1 MTVTAT
7 DEWTRCAGCS
17 AIVYLPRLARAHQV
31 CPECGHHHR
40 LGATER
46 LATLVD
52 EGSFVPAVPQVR
64 GGDPLGFS
72 DTLPY
77 TERLARARAKTGLDD
92 AIVYGRASV
101 GGRPAVVAAMD
112 FAFLGGS
119 MGSAV
124 GEAVTRACEL
134 AVRTRLPLVLAIA
147 SGGAR
152 MQEGTLSLMQM
163 GKTAQAMSRLRQE
176 GLLSVCVLT
185 DPTFGGVT
193 ASFATLGD
201 VLVAERGALIGFAGP
216 RVIAAATRER
226 LPEGFQSA
234 EYLFA
239 GGMLDRV
246 EPREGLRPLL
256 SRLLA
261 LTSPGPALPL
271 ATPPSDGVAPDA
283 LTSLG
288 VMPGAH
294 PQAEPA
300 VVREARPPA
309 GPVVVR
315 DPEEPAGPSGPHE
328 TVRLAR
334 DTARPT
340 ALDYVW
346 HLCTDFV
353 ELHGDRLHADDPA
366 IVGGPAMLGGAPVMI
381 VAHQKGHDTKELVA
395 RNFGLAH
402 PEGYRKALR
411 LMRLADRLGLP
422 VVTFVDTQGAA
433 PGVGAEDRGQSWAIA
448 ECLAGMSEL
457 SVPVVATVIGEGGSG
472 GALALA
478 VANRVLML
486 RNAVYSVISP
496 ESCSTILHGDPSH
509 AVELSSALR
518 ITAPDLLRLGVVDGV
533 VPEPPGGAQADPV
546 AAMDALGAAVLEAL
560 GELAGMDGAQLRKDR
575 YERFRRLG
583 VFEGE

>member
-40 LGATER
+40 LRAMER
-46 LATLVD
+46 IATLVD
-52 EGSFVPAVPQVR
+52 EGSFRPAVPQVR

-77 TERLARARAKTGLDD
+77 TERLTRARAKTGLDD
-92 AIVYGRASV
+92 AIVYGRASI
-101 GGRPAVVAAMD
+101 GARPAVVAAMD

-261 LTSPGPALPL
+261 LTTPHPPQPPAVVVH
-271 ATPPSDGVAPDA
+271 DPDE
-283 LTSLG
+283 LTS
-288 VMPGAH
+288 PR
-294 PQAEPA
+294 PPA
-300 VVREARPPA
+300 VVR
-309 GPVVVR
+309 
-315 DPEEPAGPSGPHE
+315 DPDELTGPSRPHE

-340 ALDYVW
+340 ALDYIW

-353 ELHGDRLHADDPA
+353 ELHGDRLHGDDPA

-457 SVPVVATVIGEGGSG
+457 AVPVVAAVIGEGGSG

-486 RNAVYSVISP
+486 RHAVYSVISP

-509 AVELSSALR
+509 ALELSSSLR

-533 VPEPPGGAQADPV
+533 VPEPPGGAQENPA
-546 AAMDALGAAVLEAL
+546 AAMDALREAVLEAL

-583 VFEGE
+583 VVEGG

>member
-40 LGATER
+40 LRAMER
-46 LATLVD
+46 IATLVD
-52 EGSFVPAVPQVR
+52 EGSFRPAVPQVR

-92 AIVYGRASV
+92 AIVYGCASI
-101 GGRPAVVAAMD
+101 GARPAVVAAMD

-261 LTSPGPALPL
+261 LT
-271 ATPPSDGVAPDA
+271 TPH
-283 LTSLG
+283 T
-288 VMPGAH
+288 
-294 PQAEPA
+294 PQ
-300 VVREARPPA
+300 PPA
-309 GPVVVR
+309 DPVVVR
-315 DPEEPAGPSGPHE
+315 DPDELTNPRPPAVVRDPDELTGPLRPHE

-340 ALDYVW
+340 ALDYIW

-353 ELHGDRLHADDPA
+353 ELHGDRLHGDDPA

-457 SVPVVATVIGEGGSG
+457 AVPVVATVIGEGGSG

-486 RNAVYSVISP
+486 RHAVYSVISP

-509 AVELSSALR
+509 ALELSSSLR

-533 VPEPPGGAQADPV
+533 VPEPPGGAQENPA
-546 AAMDALGAAVLEAL
+546 AAMDALREAVLEAL

-583 VFEGE
+583 VVEGG

>member
-17 AIVYLPRLARAHQV
+17 AIVYLPRLTRAHRV

-40 LGATER
+40 LRAMER
-46 LATLVD
+46 IATLVD
-52 EGSFVPAVPQVR
+52 EDSFRPAVPQVR

-77 TERLARARAKTGLDD
+77 TERLARARARTGLDD
-92 AIVYGRASV
+92 AVVYGRASI
-101 GGRPAVVAAMD
+101 GARPAVVAAMD

-256 SRLLA
+256 SRLLT
-261 LTSPGPALPL
+261 LT
-271 ATPPSDGVAPDA
+271 AP
-283 LTSLG
+283 
-288 VMPGAH
+288 
-294 PQAEPA
+294 
-300 VVREARPPA
+300 RPPA
-309 GPVVVR
+309 APTVAREPVVVR
-315 DPEEPAGPSGPHE
+315 DPDELTGPLRPHE

-334 DTARPT
+334 GTARPT
-340 ALDYVW
+340 ALDYVR
-346 HLCTDFV
+346 HLCADFV

-366 IVGGPAMLGGAPVMI
+366 IVGGPAMLGGVPVMI

-411 LMRLADRLGLP
+411 LMRLADRLSLP

-457 SVPVVATVIGEGGSG
+457 AVPVVATVIGEGGSG

-486 RNAVYSVISP
+486 RHAVYSVISP

-509 AVELSSALR
+509 ALELSSSLR

-533 VPEPPGGAQADPV
+533 VPEPAGGAQENPA
-546 AAMDALGAAVLEAL
+546 AAMDALGGAVLEAL

-583 VFEGE
+583 VVEGG